1 MSDVIRNPSPVQQR
15 LIEQL
20 LVTVDE
26 DAALSKREGVG
37 AKFDELD
44 GEAETL
50 ADGDLG
56 HGSAAEHVKSERAAS
71 ISNFATRIT
80 PQTGQRHNRT
90 EDDIKNY
97 YTSNLLW
104 IASQTRP
111 DIAYA
116 VSRTARMSADL
127 MLRQTMWTAL
137 MRIYWAGDA
146 SRRSTTGFV
155 LCYNGAPIMWS
166 AKLQTSGKKAVTNLP
181 AMSSGEAEYNG
192 LAFATREVAS
202 FRNLQYHCDDHAD
215 GQVVTDDVKWAA
227 TPPILWRNRWDF
239 TFDGELMSPV
249 DKTASPTTILSD
261 ATAAISMAYNPITTK
276 TRHVQLRAHFVKAA
290 VSYLLCRILKV
301 DTKYQIADPLT
312 KPVDRACCESFRT
325 FMNGET
331 RYPETTIIYS

>member
-1 MSDVIRNPSPVQQR
+1 MDQREYIEDMIKTFKLSELKTQATPCTKYKSTDIVNRPGAEELPVHR
-15 LIEQL
+15 LQ
-20 LVTVDE
+20 
-26 DAALSKREGVG
+26 G
-37 AKFDELD
+37 
-44 GEAETL
+44 
-50 ADGDLG
+50 
-56 HGSAAEHVKSERAAS
+56 
-71 ISNFATRIT
+71 
-80 PQTGQRHNRT
+80 
-90 EDDIKNY
+90 
-97 YTSNLLW
+97 NLLW

-137 MRIYWAGDA
+137 MRICAYLKGTVEQGLVFQAGDKVGWPRAMAFVDADWAGDA

-166 AKLQTSGKKAVTNLP
+166 AKLQTTGKKAVTNLP
-181 AMSSGEAEYNG
+181 AMSSGEAEYNA

-215 GQVVTDDVKWAA
+215 GQAVTDDVKWAA